1 MSNFYL
7 TNSSSSHSLNITS
20 VAAPNVNHNKLAKK
34 PQNPNKTFDLSQI
47 VDEPIDSYLESLGL
61 WKKRIAR
68 DGSCLFRS
76 VAEQVLK
83 SLFQVFLYLIFFND
97 YLRYVLAKC
106 AMKK

>member
-20 VAAPNVNHNKLAKK
+20 ANTTNAVSNVNYNKLTKK
-34 PQNPNKTFDLSQI
+34 SQNPNKTFDLSQI

-76 VAEQVLK
+76 VAEQVTFNYFFSLSLLK
-83 SLFQVFLYLIFFND
+83 SLFN
-97 YLRYVLAKC
+97 
-106 AMKK
+106 